1 MDQFQIVV
9 PTQNSYKI
17 LPQLIESIKGQTWG
31 NWKVFFV
38 DGESNLKNVRWLKR
52 LCSNDHRFFYLK
64 QKAKYHGI
72 FGAMNQAL
80 EIIDL
85 NNWIIF
91 WGSDDWVMSPNTFE
105 KLSLEIQKLSN
116 LKLDLIIC
124 KGKYY
129 NLDKTFYKNTKFKF
143 QQNNKILYKEEYK
156 RHLFLG
162 FTPPHQATLINPNL
176 FKKYKYDD
184 RFKITGDL
192 DFFCRICNEEKLF
205 ILVLDLYLVSI
216 SRGGISSK
224 KHFYRFLE
232 VIKSYNRIFGNLF
245 FIPFITRYLLKIFRI
260 I

>member
-9 PTQNSYKI
+9 PTQNSYKV
-17 LPQLIESIKGQTWG
+17 LPQLIESIKGQTWAK
-31 NWKVFFV
+31 WKVFFV
-38 DGESNLKNVRWLKR
+38 DGESNLKNVRWLKK
-52 LCSNDHRFFYLK
+52 LCSTDDRFFYLK
-64 QKAKYHGI
+64 QKENNHGI

-80 EIIDL
+80 EIIDF

-105 KLSLEIQKLSN
+105 KLSLEIKKFSN

-129 NLDKTFYKNTKFKF
+129 NLDKTFYKNTQFKFK
-143 QQNNKILYKEEYK
+143 QNNLILHNQEYK
-156 RHLFLG
+156 RHIFLG

-184 RFKITGDL
+184 NFKITGDL
-192 DFFCRICNEEKLF
+192 DFFCRICYEQKLL
-205 ILVLDLYLVSI
+205 IAVLDLYLVSI

-224 KHFYRFLE
+224 KHIRRFSE
-232 VIKSYNRIFGNLF
+232 VIKSYNRIFGKLF
-245 FIPFITRYLLKIFRI
+245 FIPFITRYILKIFNI